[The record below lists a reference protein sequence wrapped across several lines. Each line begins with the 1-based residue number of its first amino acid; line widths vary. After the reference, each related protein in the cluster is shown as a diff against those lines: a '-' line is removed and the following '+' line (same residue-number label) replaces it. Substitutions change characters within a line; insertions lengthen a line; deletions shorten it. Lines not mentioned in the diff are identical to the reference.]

1 MGTPGG
7 CTAYYHSVSKVWA
20 ADFAHAEVKALH
32 KKSNKEGKRMSD
44 KRALRRSEKIKR
56 LYERHRRIH
65 KLLRKYGNDIIHS
78 DNFRKTKRHI
88 QHGNMTVNDHC
99 LSVARHSL
107 ILDKKLGLH
116 CNRRDLIRGSL
127 LHDYF
132 LYDWHDKGYV
142 PERGRLYGFTH
153 PNTALRNAAKEYEL
167 TDIQRDI
174 IKKHMWPLSVIPP
187 LCREAWVVTSADKY
201 CSLMETL
208 GLHKGHGKRVA
219 QLLEM
224 TGDDTDGESKA
235 ADAGSEAME
244 ESSEG

>member
-1 MGTPGG
+1 
-7 CTAYYHSVSKVWA
+7 
-20 ADFAHAEVKALH
+20 
-32 KKSNKEGKRMSD
+32 MSD

-142 PERGRLYGFTH
+142 PERGRLHGFTH

-167 TDIQRDI
+167 TDICCPNFAHAMIVCSTAARCSHVCAAPAI
-174 IKKHMWPLSVIPP
+174 SYPLSISS
-187 LCREAWVVTSADKY
+187 CNFGGFDNSALTI
-201 CSLMETL
+201 S
-208 GLHKGHGKRVA
+208 GSSSVR
-219 QLLEM
+219 
-224 TGDDTDGESKA
+224 A
-235 ADAGSEAME
+235 AE
-244 ESSEG
+244 